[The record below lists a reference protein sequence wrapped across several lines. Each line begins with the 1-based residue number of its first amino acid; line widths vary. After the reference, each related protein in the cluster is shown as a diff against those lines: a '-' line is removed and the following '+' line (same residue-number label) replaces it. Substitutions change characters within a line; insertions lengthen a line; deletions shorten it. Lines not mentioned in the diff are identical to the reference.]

1 MSFTLSI
8 PNEITIDISIG
19 YFSEKIATWEI
30 NNKYTFDFNSSSNEK
45 DHPITSMYLNIQN
58 RSGNDLT
65 EQLWL
70 VRRITELIS

>member
-1 MSFTLSI
+1 MSFNLTI
-8 PNEITIDISIG
+8 PDEITIDISIG

-30 NNKYTFDFNSSSNEK
+30 NNEYTFDFNGSSNEK
-45 DHPITSMYLNIQN
+45 DDPITTMYLNIQN
-58 RSGNDLT
+58 RAGNDLT